1 MKRKSEFK
9 IQYMPIGMSIGISIG
24 LVIGASL
31 QNIPICMA
39 IGLSIGLCVG
49 VVIDYINNN
58 KKTKRYRVIW
68 HSIFTLLMVDFSS
81 FNH

>member
-9 IQYMPIGMSIGISIG
+9 IQYMPIGMSIGISVG

-31 QNIPICMA
+31 QNISICMS

-58 KKTKRYRVIW
+58 KKPLICQGVKYK
-68 HSIFTLLMVDFSS
+68 LGFSGAKHRS
-81 FNH
+81 